1 MGRYMDGILLLWYI
15 VQLVC
20 MKICGIVVIY
30 RIEYMSMVR
39 VLIIEYN
46 NITMNIVSYLILSF
60 LLFSLNWIEL

>member
-60 LLFSLNWIEL
+60 LLFSLN